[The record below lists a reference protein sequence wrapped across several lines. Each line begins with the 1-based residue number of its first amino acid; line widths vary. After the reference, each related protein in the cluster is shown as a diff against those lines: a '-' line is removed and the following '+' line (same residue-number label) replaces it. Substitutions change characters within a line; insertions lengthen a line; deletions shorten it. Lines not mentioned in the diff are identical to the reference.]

1 MLCASLLLAV
11 VAFFVEELVS
21 LSCGPVEAPL

>member
-1 MLCASLLLAV
+1 MLCTSLLLAV

-21 LSCGPVEAPL
+21 LSCGGAAVSL